1 MKSFI
6 HDTLLD
12 ITILNSSSY
21 SPPYNE
27 KTYQLPIQFKEAYT
41 NALDVQKQA
50 GKLEARGAEF
60 LHIITTR
67 FYEIGGHVV
76 LPILLIKKENHY
88 YREDDP
94 DYAWWYRDYEKY
106 NDYGMYRDLET
117 IFYTHVLP
125 DGRLMEFIF
134 NNDKNHANHWEQIY
148 THIISVREAI
158 ELDDKL
164 NHSLI
169 KKQVDNTIQRNKI

>member
-6 HDTLLD
+6 CDTFLD
-12 ITILNSSSY
+12 TAILNLSSY
-21 SPPYNE
+21 RPPYNE
-27 KTYQLPIQFKEAYT
+27 KIHKLPIHFKDAYQ
-41 NALDVQKQA
+41 NVLNVQKQA
-50 GKLEARGAEF
+50 GRLEARNAEF

-76 LPILLIKKENHY
+76 LPILLIKKENNY
-88 YREDDP
+88 YCEDDP
-94 DYAWWYRDYEKY
+94 DYIWWYRDYEKY

-125 DGRLMEFIF
+125 DGRLMEFVF
-134 NNDKNHANHWEQIY
+134 NNDESQNHWENIY
-148 THIISVREAI
+148 THITSVREAI